1 MFTVRDCGKTL
12 INKSAGQKIATED
25 LKGRVLEV
33 NLGDLNNNPE
43 LGYRKIRLEIQEVQ
57 GRNALCDFHGM
68 ELTRDKLCSLIRKWQ
83 SLIEAFVDVKTIDG
97 YFLRIFCIGFTKR
110 QPDQVKSNCYAGS
123 NQIKKIRARMVEVMM
138 AEAGKLSMRDLVKQF
153 IVESIGKEIETRC
166 RPIFP
171 LKDVYIRKVKILRK
185 PKFDSESS
193 FSVF

>member
-153 IVESIGKEIETRC
+153 IVESLGKEIETRC